1 MRTMAE
7 LQQIMENLEFRITR
21 LQTLLDTTLADSK
34 SAITNGLLTVERQV
48 GTILSLQSELAD
60 AKAGI
65 EWRDAEI
72 RVLKTTLE
80 SVTRDREHQLRQF
93 TSEVKP

>member
-7 LQQIMENLEFRITR
+7 LEQIMENLEFRGAR

-34 SAITNGLLTVERQV
+34 SAINRNEEAIKRQI

-60 AKAGI
+60 AQAGI

-72 RVLKTTLE
+72 KALKTTIE
-80 SVTRDREHQLRQF
+80 SVNRDREHQLRQWAG
-93 TSEVKP
+93 EVKP

>member
-1 MRTMAE
+1 MAE
-7 LQQIMENLEFRITR
+7 LEQIMENLEFRIAR

-34 SAITNGLLTVERQV
+34 SAIINNLLTVERQV

-72 RVLKTTLE
+72 RVLMTTLE
-80 SVTRDREHQLRQF
+80 SVSRDREHQLRQW
-93 TSEVKP
+93 TGEVKP

>member
-7 LQQIMENLEFRITR
+7 LQQIMENLEFRIAR

-80 SVTRDREHQLRQF
+80 SVNRDREHQLRQF

>member
-7 LQQIMENLEFRITR
+7 LQQIMENLEFRIAR

-72 RVLKTTLE
+72 KVLMNTLE
-80 SVTRDREHQLRQF
+80 SVNRDREHQLRQW

>member
-7 LQQIMENLEFRITR
+7 LEQIMENLEFRIAR
-21 LQTLLDTTLADSK
+21 LQTLLDMTLADSQSHITIYEKTVDRLAAK
-34 SAITNGLLTVERQV
+34 SRNLE
-48 GTILSLQSELAD
+48 SELAD

-72 RVLKTTLE
+72 RVLTTTLE
-80 SVTRDREHQLRQF
+80 SVNRDREHQLRQWAG
-93 TSEVKP
+93 EVKP

>member
-7 LQQIMENLEFRITR
+7 LEQIMENLEFRIAR

-34 SAITNGLLTVERQV
+34 SAITRNEEAITRQIR
-48 GTILSLQSELAD
+48 TILSLQSELAD
-60 AKAGI
+60 AQAGI

-72 RVLKTTLE
+72 RVLTTTLE
-80 SVTRDREHQLRQF
+80 SVNRDREHQLRQW
-93 TSEVKP
+93 TGEVKP

>member
-7 LQQIMENLEFRITR
+7 LEQIMENLEFRIAR
-21 LQTLLDTTLADSK
+21 LQTLLDRTLTDSK

-72 RVLKTTLE
+72 RVLTTTLE
-80 SVTRDREHQLRQF
+80 SVNRDREHQLRQW
-93 TSEVKP
+93 TGEVKP

>member
-1 MRTMAE
+1 MRTPAE
-7 LQQIMENLEFRITR
+7 LEQTVENLEFRVLR
-21 LQTLLDTTLADSK
+21 LQLHLDHALKDGK
-34 SAITNGLLTVERQV
+34 SAINDCEKAMKQQAA
-48 GTILSLQSELAD
+48 TIQSLQTELAD
-60 AKAGI
+60 AQAGI

-80 SVTRDREHQLRQF
+80 SVNRDREHQLRQF

>member
-1 MRTMAE
+1 MAE
-7 LQQIMENLEFRITR
+7 LQQIMENLEFRIAR

-72 RVLKTTLE
+72 KVLMNTLE
-80 SVTRDREHQLRQF
+80 SVNRDREHQLRQW

>member
-7 LQQIMENLEFRITR
+7 LQQIMENLEFRIAR
-21 LQTLLDTTLADSK
+21 LQTLLDMTLADSK
-34 SAITNGLLTVERQV
+34 SHITIYEKTVDRLAAKSRNLE
-48 GTILSLQSELAD
+48 SELAD

-80 SVTRDREHQLRQF
+80 SVNRDREHQLRQF

>member
-1 MRTMAE
+1 
-7 LQQIMENLEFRITR
+7 MENLEFRGAR

-34 SAITNGLLTVERQV
+34 SAINRNEEAIKRQI

-60 AKAGI
+60 AQAGI

-72 RVLKTTLE
+72 KALKTTIE
-80 SVTRDREHQLRQF
+80 SVNRDREHQLRQWAG
-93 TSEVKP
+93 EVKP